1 MSRKSLVLLL
11 RLAVAVALTVLL
23 VYFVSPSEIILVLH
37 AADIRLLL
45 AVIPLILLSMW
56 LSALQLK
63 TFTDC
68 HGMDISLVRI
78 ISINA
83 STEFYN
89 LFLPGLVSGGV
100 IRWYRLSRD
109 NRMRAQALAVIVMN
123 RLLNIF
129 FLLLLGLLGW
139 LVEGNYAQT
148 RPVAG
153 FLVVCLLALTTSFLV
168 FSNRRLAA
176 SIRGRL
182 TDNAV
187 RWPFARDKLRK
198 LLDAAGEYRQI
209 PVFGRYQLVF
219 YVASWH
225 LVVLSSTWV
234 FCMALGIAVP
244 FSAVAWMRTIITMAT
259 LMPLSISG
267 FGVREGG
274 WMYFLGLYG
283 VAPADAFVLSLLT
296 FSRSL
301 FQAVIGFVLEIK
313 TLFRGDNR

>member
-1 MSRKSLVLLL
+1 MSRKSLVLVL
-11 RLAVAVALTVLL
+11 RLALAAVLTVLL
-23 VYFVSPSEIILVLH
+23 VYYVSPAKIILVLR

-45 AVIPLILLSMW
+45 ATIPLILLSMW

-63 TFTDC
+63 IFTDC
-68 HGMDISLVRI
+68 HGMGISLMRI
-78 ISINA
+78 ISINVT
-83 STEFYN
+83 TEFYN

-129 FLLLLGLLGW
+129 ILLLLGLLGW
-139 LVEGNYAQT
+139 LVEGNHEQT
-148 RPVAG
+148 RLVAG
-153 FLVVCLLALTTSFLV
+153 FLAACLLVLTTSFLV
-168 FSNRRLAA
+168 LSNRRLAA
-176 SIRGRL
+176 SVRGRL

-187 RWPFARDKLRK
+187 RWPFMRDKLRK

-209 PVFGRYQLVF
+209 PVSGRLKLIL
-219 YVASWH
+219 YVVGWH
-225 LVVLSSTWV
+225 LVILFSTWV
-234 FCMALGIAVP
+234 FCMALNIAVP
-244 FSAVAWMRTIITMAT
+244 FSAVAWMRAIITLAT

-274 WMYFLGLYG
+274 WIYFMGLYG
-283 VAPADAFVLSLLT
+283 VLPADAFVLSVLT

-301 FQAVIGFVLEIK
+301 FQAVIGFVLETK
-313 TLFRGDNR
+313 TLFRAGNQ

>member
-1 MSRKSLVLLL
+1 VLLL
-11 RLAVAVALTVLL
+11 RLAVAAVLTILL
-23 VYFVSPSEIILVLH
+23 VYYISPSEITLVLR

-68 HGMDISLVRI
+68 HGMDIGLVRI

-129 FLLLLGLLGW
+129 FLLLLGFLGW
-139 LVEGNYAQT
+139 LVEGNHAQT
-148 RPVAG
+148 RLVAV
-153 FLVVCLLALTTSFLV
+153 FLAVCLLALTTSFLV

-176 SIRGRL
+176 SVRGRL

-187 RWPFARDKLRK
+187 RWSFIRDKLRK

-209 PVFGRYQLVF
+209 SVSGRLQLVF

-225 LVVLSSTWV
+225 LVILSSTCM
-234 FCMALGIAVP
+234 FCMALDIAVP
-244 FSAVAWMRTIITMAT
+244 FSAVAWMRAIITLAT
-259 LMPLSISG
+259 FMPLSISG

-274 WMYFLGLYG
+274 WIYFLGLYG
-283 VAPADAFVLSLLT
+283 VAPADAFVLSVLT
-296 FSRSL
+296 FARSL
-301 FQAVIGFVLEIK
+301 FQASIGFVLEIK
-313 TLFRGDNR
+313 TLFRGGNR